1 MSTVTT
7 ATGGPR
13 STTPPSASTMTSY
26 NCSAI
31 AEQLYDVIVLAEGGV
46 VERGPPVAVVTVD
59 IHAAV
64 EQELHHGFLAVAR
77 GVTESHLAPRR
88 PRAARRSRESAR
100 RPGAGACSSRRVPTA
115 YSRRHRHSP
124 RRPPLPRRRAALR

>member
-77 GVTESHLAPRR
+77 GVTERHLAPRR
-88 PRAARRSRESAR
+88 VGFRRELPHDVESSDAGRADQ
-100 RPGAGACSSRRVPTA
+100 PD
-115 YSRRHRHSP
+115 
-124 RRPPLPRRRAALR
+124 